1 MSLLKKADY
10 TIHYFNRLAN
20 PRFSVKAVYRG
31 FLLNV
36 LGIKTGK
43 NNFCF
48 TRVSLAVINKSFHA
62 QIISGKYED
71 EKSLVPKEFSK

>member
-1 MSLLKKADY
+1 MSLLKKVDY
-10 TIHYFNRLAN
+10 TIHYFNRLAD
-20 PRFSVKAVYRG
+20 PRFSTKAVYRG

-36 LGIKTGK
+36 LGIEIGK

-48 TRVSLAVINKSFHA
+48 TKVTLTVFNKSFYS
-62 QIISGKYED
+62 QMISGKYED